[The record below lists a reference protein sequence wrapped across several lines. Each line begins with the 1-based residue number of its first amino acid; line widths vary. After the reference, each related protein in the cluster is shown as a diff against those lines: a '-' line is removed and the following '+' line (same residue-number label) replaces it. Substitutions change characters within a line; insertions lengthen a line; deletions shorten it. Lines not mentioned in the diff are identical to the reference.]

1 MSQRK
6 ASRSLVRWYS
16 RRSNS
21 TKLYSAVSATGLGQ
35 LDQSARLGSAGVL
48 STACDDPSCETG
60 GAGDVVLI
68 SGIATDISLSAIH
81 IGGGI
86 RVNLDSEGDC
96 AVAST
101 VWCARSQP
109 V

>member
-21 TKLYSAVSATGLGQ
+21 TKLYSSVSATGLGQ
-35 LDQSARLGSAGVL
+35 LDCSARLGSVGVR
-48 STACDDPSCETG
+48 STACGDPLCGTG
-60 GAGDVVLI
+60 GAGDVGCI
-68 SGIATDISLSAIH
+68 SGIGTDMSLSAIH
-81 IGGGI
+81 IGVGI
-86 RVNLDSEGDC
+86 RANLDVEGGC

-101 VWCARSQP
+101 A
-109 V
+109 